1 MRRFKIT
8 EANALTLK
16 IGRLIAEHRTNMLK
30 QVDHRSIRSLWHSVK
45 SNGTLPASRGAGN
58 HSDLLTDVNAINS
71 YFADIA
77 TDKSYNDQDMQRI
90 ISFLANNN
98 DDNDLLKC
106 IDQWDVYNSLRHLKK
121 KQPAVMIAYHIGYL
135 NTVPTLSLLLSLRF
149 LTIYFVQV
157 FRQIRGRKP

>member
-1 MRRFKIT
+1 LHWHKNARIPLKTVTLKDGRSSYVTPLIKSLLRKRNKLMRRSKIT

-45 SNGTLPASRGAGN
+45 SNGTLPATRGADN

-98 DDNDLLKC
+98 YDNNLLIR
-106 IDQWDVYNSLRHLKK
+106 IDQWDV
-121 KQPAVMIAYHIGYL
+121 
-135 NTVPTLSLLLSLRF
+135 
-149 LTIYFVQV
+149 
-157 FRQIRGRKP
+157 